1 LYVLIFCIEII
12 IKGYVS
18 FYFIKEKILLII
30 CNIIWLAI
38 CILFNDYLPSYS
50 NLKYSALFPPFVLLI
65 TLIGNSILFDCGL
78 PKNLYFWLMFWLG
91 LNVILLMQKGIFQEK
106 VSSLSENY

>member
-1 LYVLIFCIEII
+1 M
-12 IKGYVS
+12 S

-30 CNIIWLAI
+30 WNVIWLAI

-50 NLKYSALFPPFVLLI
+50 NLKYSALFPPPLFFVLLI

-78 PKNLYFWLMFWLG
+78 PKNLYFWLIFWLG
-91 LNVILLMQKGIFQEK
+91 LNVTLLMQKGIFQDK